1 MEQKLKNIQ
10 ELTKRI
16 ARLALTI
23 EHNVD
28 VELKCGQWNSWTEE
42 DVKTNLEI
50 ISDDAKVI
58 KQLLT
63 ELKKDVENA

>member
-1 MEQKLKNIQ
+1 MEAKLKKIQ
-10 ELTKRI
+10 DLTKRI

-42 DVKTNLEI
+42 DVNTSLEI
-50 ISDDAKVI
+50 ISDDAKDI

>member
-1 MEQKLKNIQ
+1 MEEKLKKIQ
-10 ELTKRI
+10 DLTKRI
-16 ARLALTI
+16 ARLALKI

-28 VELKCGQWNSWTEE
+28 VELKCVQWNSWTEE
-42 DVKTNLEI
+42 NVNISLDI
-50 ISDDAKVI
+50 ISDDTKDI